1 MYHKRLR
8 TYKKMGYEICLNLT
22 SEKQHANAIF
32 DSGTYKPV
40 FEKDLVEANREIVI
54 SSPGLNVPKVKAF
67 IKQVKAVQENGV
79 QIVVFTLS
87 PECYPASR
95 TEITRKLVR
104 KLEQAGIRVLLQEAL
119 HEHYAVIDHEIVWY
133 GSMNFLSAEKEEDNL
148 MRVVSGEIAEE
159 LLGGS
164 VGFSIRE

>member
-1 MYHKRLR
+1 MCIRDR
-8 TYKKMGYEICLNLT
+8 NLT
-22 SEKQHANAIF
+22 SQKQQANSIF
-32 DSGTYKPV
+32 DSETYKPV
-40 FEKDLVEANREIVI
+40 YEKDLAEANREIVI

-79 QIVVFTLS
+79 QIVVYTLS
-87 PECYPASR
+87 PERYPASR

-104 KLEQAGIRVLLQEAL
+104 ELEQVGIRVMPREVL

-148 MRVVSGEIAEE
+148 MRVVSEEIAQE
-159 LLGGS
+159 LLAG
-164 VGFSIRE
+164 EA